1 MLEWLKN
8 ILGDNYTEDIDKKV
22 SAEIGKGFV
31 SKADFNELNG
41 VKKKLE
47 GDVKAYEKDLNDL
60 KNSNGDISTLKATI
74 EQLQKD
80 KKSDKEAYEKEL
92 ATIRLNNAVETALT
106 AAGAKNNTAAKALLA
121 DFVKDAKAEE
131 DGTVKG
137 LAEQIKSLASA
148 DATAFLF
155 DSKSSGM
162 QGMNLENK
170 GDNPPPAAGTDTYE
184 TRLADARKS
193 GNAAAV
199 VAIKREAAENGVYL
213 M

>member
-22 SAEIGKGFV
+22 SAEIGKSFV
-31 SKADFNELNG
+31 SKADFNELNN

-60 KNSNGDISTLKATI
+60 KNSNGDIGTLKATI

-80 KKSDKEAYEKEL
+80 KKADKEAYEKEL

-106 AAGAKNNTAAKALLA
+106 VAGAKNNTAAKALLA
-121 DFVKDAKAEE
+121 DFLKDAKAED

-137 LAEQIKSLASA
+137 LAEAIKSLSTA

-155 DSKSSGM
+155 DSKSSNNM

-170 GDNPPPAAGTDTYE
+170 GDNPPPGNTKEPKNMTYE
-184 TRLADARKS
+184 ELCEYLEQNP
-193 GNAAAV
+193 NA
-199 VAIKREAAENGVYL
+199 NL
-213 M
+213 T